1 MSTLSLRL
9 PNSLHRR
16 LSELAGR
23 DDVSINQFITSAV
36 AEKMSALMAADYLE
50 KRAARGSRA
59 NFERALRKIPN
70 NEPEPHDRLPDQ
82 ALQRTASGRRGRG
95 DGLGERREVP
105 AAASSTTVA
114 RGR

>member
-16 LSELAGR
+16 LSELAER
-23 DDVSINQFITSAV
+23 DDVSINQLITSAV

-59 NFERALRKIPN
+59 KFERALRKVADR
-70 NEPEPHDRLPDQ
+70 EPEVNDRLPNPYKASGCQ
-82 ALQRTASGRRGRG
+82 GTNVSGRRG
-95 DGLGERREVP
+95 GLPSEEVK
-105 AAASSTTVA
+105 
-114 RGR
+114 